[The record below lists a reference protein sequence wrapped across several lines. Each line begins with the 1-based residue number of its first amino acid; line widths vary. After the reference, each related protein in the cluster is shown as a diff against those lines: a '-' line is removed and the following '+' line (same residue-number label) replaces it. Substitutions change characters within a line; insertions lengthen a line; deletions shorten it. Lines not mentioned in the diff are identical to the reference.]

1 MLKVLPILQ
10 QKAYT
15 TYIKNKI
22 KLTSKKLKWAYFM
35 NLPIHYS
42 DDSNFSKASS
52 DMLDL
57 WMQYYTD
64 YEHFQ
69 LICNQIGS
77 RDTPKRETWKEKIVV
92 SSNFIC
98 SSQMSS
104 IAANC

>member
-57 WMQYYTD
+57 
-64 YEHFQ
+64 
-69 LICNQIGS
+69 
-77 RDTPKRETWKEKIVV
+77 
-92 SSNFIC
+92 
-98 SSQMSS
+98 
-104 IAANC
+104 